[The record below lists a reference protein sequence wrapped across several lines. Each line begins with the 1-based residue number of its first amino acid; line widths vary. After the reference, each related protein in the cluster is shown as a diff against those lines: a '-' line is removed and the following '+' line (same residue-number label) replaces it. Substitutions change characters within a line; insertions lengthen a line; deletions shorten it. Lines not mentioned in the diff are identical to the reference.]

1 MTGARWEAVKSV
13 FLEAMTLPPSD
24 RAALLERLQHSDR
37 ELYDLVDDLLSA
49 SADKGPDLFKP
60 CWLPGPGICVP
71 HALEPGRKL
80 NGRLDRKSTRL
91 NSSHLGIS
99 YAVFCLKKKTHLVV
113 MAIIGGKLP
122 GSTAA
127 ATPLRLD

>member
-80 NGRLDRKSTRL
+80 NGRFEIVGFLGAGGLGEVYRAFDHEQSIFVAVKTLHPGLVWDRS
-91 NSSHLGIS
+91 
-99 YAVFCLKKKTHLVV
+99 AVAMLKN
-113 MAIIGGKLP
+113 
-122 GSTAA
+122 
-127 ATPLRLD
+127 